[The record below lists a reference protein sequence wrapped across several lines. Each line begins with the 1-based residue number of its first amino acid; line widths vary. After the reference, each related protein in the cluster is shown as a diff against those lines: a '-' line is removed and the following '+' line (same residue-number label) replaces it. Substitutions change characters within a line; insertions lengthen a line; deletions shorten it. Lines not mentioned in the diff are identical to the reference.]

1 MHALARPDDG
11 SPSGGDDVAEHDRV
25 AGDDGDHQAGRGLV
39 LGGESDASV
48 LGDRCSGLDA
58 RVGPSRRG
66 VGIPVRTLGHPGDC
80 LPGEG
85 VV

>member
-39 LGGESDASV
+39 LERLEAGAIESSRAPR
-48 LGDRCSGLDA
+48 GDRPEAAWTVPDLVDTWS
-58 RVGPSRRG
+58 
-66 VGIPVRTLGHPGDC
+66 
-80 LPGEG
+80 
-85 VV
+85 